1 MQEAQAVVREARTML
16 SYTEINAPFSGRVIQ
31 KMVDVGDM
39 VTPGQPLFLLDV
51 AAQPQLQA
59 YIAES
64 LIAHLTVGQTL
75 TVAIDAL
82 SKTLEG
88 SVAEIVP
95 QAEPGSRTTLVKIA
109 LAPIP
114 DLVSGLYGR
123 VAIPYGAY
131 RALVV
136 PSAAVKQVGQL
147 HLVTVLDTDGYPHR
161 RFITLG
167 QIHAGLVEVL
177 TGLQQGEEVALP

>member
-1 MQEAQAVVREARTML
+1 MKSSAWGSAASGPGKSREARALL
-16 SYTEINAPFSGRVIQ
+16 SYTEIHAPFAGRVIQ

-88 SVAEIVP
+88 SVAEIPPRQNRVP
-95 QAEPGSRTTLVKIA
+95 APRLSRSRLLRYRTLSAGCTAA
-109 LAPIP
+109 LRFLMERI
-114 DLVSGLYGR
+114 GLWSF
-123 VAIPYGAY
+123 P
-131 RALVV
+131 
-136 PSAAVKQVGQL
+136 
-147 HLVTVLDTDGYPHR
+147 R
-161 RFITLG
+161 R
-167 QIHAGLVEVL
+167 
-177 TGLQQGEEVALP
+177 P